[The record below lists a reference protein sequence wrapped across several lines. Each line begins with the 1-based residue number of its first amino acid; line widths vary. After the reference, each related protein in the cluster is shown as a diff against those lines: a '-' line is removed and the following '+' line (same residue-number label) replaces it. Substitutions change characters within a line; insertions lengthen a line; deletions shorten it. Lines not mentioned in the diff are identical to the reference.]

1 MQNEAC
7 IKQGSEKESFRQQLI
22 DAKQR
27 IKFFMSQP
35 EFDDAEKSA
44 IEAIFTAAEEQKM
57 SPKAF
62 LQAANAIEALARAKD
77 DVFHVGYT
85 IEEMVER
92 DCGVQLYELAKI
104 YMTVRAQV
112 LGFQKSLT
120 PSGWDILED

>member
-22 DAKQR
+22 DAKQKT
-27 IKFFMSQP
+27 KFFSSQP

-44 IEAIFTAAEEQKM
+44 IMAILTAAEEQRM

-62 LQAANAIEALARAKD
+62 LQAAAAIEALSCAKD
-77 DVFHVGYT
+77 AVFNVGYT
-85 IEEMVER
+85 VEEMVER
-92 DCGVQLYELAKI
+92 DCGVQLYECAKA
-104 YMTVRAQV
+104 YMTKRAEV